1 MSGRYQVRLLP
12 VAEEDLEEVVAY
24 VALDN
29 LQAALKLADRIEA
42 DLEKLSSFPKL
53 GRIPRDS
60 DLRESGYR
68 YLIIGDYLAFY
79 TVEGRSVIVHRI
91 LPGKRDYKELL

>member
-1 MSGRYQVRLLP
+1 VSGRHQVRLLP
-12 VAEEDLEEVVAY
+12 VAEEDLDEIASY
-24 VALDN
+24 VALDDI
-29 LQAALKLADRIEA
+29 QAAMKLADRIEA
-42 DLEKLSSFPKL
+42 DLERLSSFPKL

-79 TVEGRSVIVHRI
+79 TMEGRTVIVHRI
-91 LPGKRDYKELL
+91 LTGKRDYKELL

>member
-1 MSGRYQVRLLP
+1 MSDKRQIRLLP
-12 VAEEDLEEVVAY
+12 VAEEDLDEIVAY

-42 DLEKLSSFPKL
+42 DLEKLSSFPEL

-60 DLRESGYR
+60 DLREAGYR
-68 YLIIGDYLAFY
+68 YLVIGDHLAFY
-79 TVEGRSVIVHRI
+79 SMEGRTVIVHRI
-91 LPGKRDYKELL
+91 LAGRRDYKELL